1 MRIFLAFP
9 AWVGRPWAVL
19 ASLALALPAAR
30 AAHPL
35 LTDDPGLQGAGHW
48 QLEVNTDHTRTR
60 DGGATFWAR
69 QVNTT
74 LTRGLSDQVDVA
86 FNLPLLRQTAPGEP
100 TQSGVGDVG
109 LQLKWRFYDNGRGWA
124 LGVRPTLALPTGRSA
139 KGLGN
144 GRAAAEM
151 LLLSQLDVGDWTW
164 LVNAGYVDNGNR
176 IGARQHLWAASTA
189 LLLQVSAAWSVVSE
203 VGAMRAA
210 DATGPGAVRFG
221 LVGAVLQLNDKTD
234 LDLGWRRSWGGAPR
248 ATTWGLGLTR
258 RW

>member
-9 AWVGRPWAVL
+9 SLVCRPLAVL
-19 ASLALALPAAR
+19 AALVLAVPAAR

-48 QLEVNTDHTRTR
+48 QLEVNTDHARTR
-60 DGGATFWAR
+60 DRGATFWAR

-74 LTRGLSDQVDVA
+74 LTRGMTDQVDIA
-86 FNLPLLRQTAPGEP
+86 FNLPLQRQTAPGEP

-109 LQLKWRFYDNGRGWA
+109 LQLKWRFYDTGQGWA
-124 LGVRPTLALPTGRSA
+124 LGVRPTLTLPTGSTR

-144 GRAAAEM
+144 GRAAAGA

-164 LVNAGYVDNGNR
+164 LVNAGYVYNGNR
-176 IGARQHLWAASTA
+176 VGARRHLWAASTA
-189 LLLQVSAAWSVVSE
+189 LLLQVNAAWSLVSE

-210 DATGPGAVRFG
+210 DATGPGTARFG
-221 LVGAVLQLNDKTD
+221 LVGAVVHLNDKTD

-248 ATTWGLGLTR
+248 VDTWGVGLTR